1 MRVGLL
7 SSLIGPHSRTYS
19 TNCHASLHPNVG
31 QPPSPRRPSNFGF
44 LTGDPAVAVEGPGAF
59 RVAGVAQDLEHSLHI
74 GLDPFQTGKRLP
86 LVVRVDSPSWP
97 RACAGAH
104 VCVRGHDHSLVR
116 KRGCTDT
123 IELVRANYL
132 QLWARETVP
141 FRFFGNITG
150 LRLMSL
156 PGHRDFAP
164 FRVPLTPPALVGMSV
179 ATSNIIVSRRDTR
192 TA

>member
-1 MRVGLL
+1 M
-7 SSLIGPHSRTYS
+7 
-19 TNCHASLHPNVG
+19 
-31 QPPSPRRPSNFGF
+31 
-44 LTGDPAVAVEGPGAF
+44 
-59 RVAGVAQDLEHSLHI
+59 
-74 GLDPFQTGKRLP
+74 P
-86 LVVRVDSPSWP
+86 LALRVDASSWP

-104 VCVRGHDHSLVR
+104 ECVRGQDHCLVR
-116 KRGCTDT
+116 ALGCTDT

-156 PGHRDFAP
+156 PGHRVFAP

-179 ATSNIIVSRRDTR
+179 ATNNIIVSRRDTGATSAFANSSSR
-192 TA
+192 TRCLPGSCSSSSRLPGTLRRAGWLTTHRAYSTTLQNVVGF

>member
-1 MRVGLL
+1 M
-7 SSLIGPHSRTYS
+7 
-19 TNCHASLHPNVG
+19 
-31 QPPSPRRPSNFGF
+31 
-44 LTGDPAVAVEGPGAF
+44 
-59 RVAGVAQDLEHSLHI
+59 
-74 GLDPFQTGKRLP
+74 P
-86 LVVRVDSPSWP
+86 LALRVDASSWP

-104 VCVRGHDHSLVR
+104 PCVRGSDLLLVR
-116 KRGCTDT
+116 QMGCTDT

-156 PGHRDFAP
+156 PGHRVFAP

-179 ATSNIIVSRRDTR
+179 ATNNIIVSRREPGTGSTWSSSSSR
-192 TA
+192 SRCLSGRRSTSSRLPGTLRRAGWLITHRAYSTTLQNVVGF